1 MSTLTRSKESI
12 ICEGIFPQL
21 FLAAVL
27 NGHLVRKLMEKYRAM
42 PNQRINFNLIN
53 FKKRFAQAMPEQIYE
68 TKESQTIKPQ
78 ANWYSS
84 S

>member
-1 MSTLTRSKESI
+1 
-12 ICEGIFPQL
+12 
-21 FLAAVL
+21 
-27 NGHLVRKLMEKYRAM
+27 M

-53 FKKRFAQAMPEQIYE
+53 FKKRFARATPEQIYE
-68 TKESQTIKPQ
+68 AKESKTTKPQ